1 MNSSHLKELILQSL
15 EHERGGVK
23 LYKAA
28 LSCAI
33 RADLK
38 KEWTRY
44 LEQTES
50 HVAALTEICEAVGL
64 DPFTTTPGTQVVKFS
79 GLALVQAIE
88 QARGTA
94 GDAFAQIVAAE
105 CVVLAE
111 VKDHLDWELL
121 SAVAKQLT
129 GRGRDLLLAAS
140 QRIEAEEDEHLYHTQ
155 GWCRELWLESLGLDA
170 ELPPAEEKLDVTTAA
185 EAQHAKESRQ
195 PTH

>member
-88 QARGTA
+88 QARVTA

-155 GWCRELWLESLGLDA
+155 GWCRELWMQSLGLDA
-170 ELPPAEEKLDVTTAA
+170 VLPPPEEQRDVTSAA
-185 EAQHAKESRQ
+185 EAQQAREELRAAN
-195 PTH
+195 